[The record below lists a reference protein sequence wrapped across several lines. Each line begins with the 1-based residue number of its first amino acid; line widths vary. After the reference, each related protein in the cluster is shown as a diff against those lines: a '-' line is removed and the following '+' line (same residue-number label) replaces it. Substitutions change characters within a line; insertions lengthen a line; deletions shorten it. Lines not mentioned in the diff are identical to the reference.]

1 MCVNMLFLDPVPVL
15 PNDQVDAITDL
26 WDTLLVYFVKFYQ
39 LVGNNLSLQLLC
51 LVGILS
57 AAVEIVIFFQ
67 NRGDK

>member
-1 MCVNMLFLDPVPVL
+1 MIMLFLDPVPVL
-15 PNDQVDAITDL
+15 PNDQVDAITEL

-39 LVGNNLSLQLLC
+39 LVGNNLALQLLC

>member
-1 MCVNMLFLDPVPVL
+1 MNMLSLDPVPVL
-15 PNDQVDAITDL
+15 PNDQVDAITEL
-26 WDTLLVYFVKFYQ
+26 WDTFLVYFVKFYQ
-39 LVGNNLSLQLLC
+39 LVGNNLALQLLC